1 MRILFIGN
9 SHTFYHD
16 MPHMLRVLAASRG
29 LEVLPVQNTS
39 GGKGLDWHANQPD
52 VRFNILYGGY
62 DVVVVQ
68 HSAHPFPGVD
78 SLRAGAAC
86 LMPYI
91 ARSGA
96 RTMAYMTW
104 TEQDNPEGQDAMAA
118 AYEALCAE
126 HPGLEL
132 CPVGLVWQAVR
143 QEAPSLPLYH
153 TDGKHAGPLGA
164 YLAAAAFFR
173 RLTGQKAADLPH
185 HLDMGRPTFL
195 GLDLTDGLRQDFFCP
210 TAYDLDAAAC
220 AAICRTVDRVFEARG
235 L

>member
-39 GGKGLDWHANQPD
+39 GGKGLEWHANQPD

-62 DVVVVQ
+62 DVIVLQ

-78 SLRAGAAC
+78 SLLRGAER

-91 ARSGA
+91 ELSGA
-96 RTMAYMTW
+96 QTVAYMTW
-104 TEQDNPEGQDAMAA
+104 AEQNNPKGQDAMAA
-118 AYEALCAE
+118 AYEALCARYA
-126 HPGLEL
+126 GLAL

-143 QEAPSLPLYH
+143 RDAPSLPLYH

-173 RLTGQKAADLPH
+173 RLTGQKAEGLPH
-185 HLDMGRPTFL
+185 PLDMGRPTFA
-195 GLDLTDGLRQDFFCP
+195 GLDLTDGLRQDFSCP

-220 AAICRTVDRVFEARG
+220 TAICGTIDRVFEARG